1 MKSDL
6 PVIPRSE
13 LPGFRKVIPKE
24 VFLAKLDQK
33 RKYTAV
39 SITVNDR
46 VSENIPTIDPL
57 LWGVVYELNRS
68 ALCAQ
73 QNILIATYLCSF
85 WFFGNLVL
93 LFPFPPVHI
102 KPNPPHLRIVRS
114 R

>member
-13 LPGFRKVIPKE
+13 LPGFRKVVPKE
-24 VFLAKLDQK
+24 VFLAKLEQK
-33 RKYTAV
+33 RKYVAV

-46 VSENIPTIDPL
+46 VSGNVPTIDPL

-68 ALCAQ
+68 ALSLQ
-73 QNILIATYLCSF
+73 QNMLIATYLCSF

-93 LFPFPPVHI
+93 LFPFPSVYT
-102 KPNPPHLRIVRS
+102 KPDPPHLRIVRS